1 MIILPTALHGAYVI
15 DLEKRED
22 SRGFFARAWCRR
34 EFEQHHLVPDLMQA
48 NLSYNTM
55 KGTLR
60 GMHYQAAPY
69 GEVKLVR
76 CTRGRLYDVIVD
88 LRPESSTYGRWLGV
102 ELTADNRLMLYVPA
116 GFAHGYETLEDN
128 TEALYLVSEYY
139 TPGAERG
146 VRYDDPA
153 FEIVWPLPVTS
164 VSEKDQQWPNFRMTP
179 SGVENR
185 EAVTYD
191 HH

>member
-1 MIILPTALHGAYVI
+1 MIMRPTSLHGAYVI

-34 EFEQHHLVPDLMQA
+34 EFEQHHLVPDLVQA
-48 NLSYNTM
+48 NLSYNTI

-60 GMHYQAAPY
+60 GMHYQAEAY

-76 CTRGRLYDVIVD
+76 CTRGRLYDVIIDV
-88 LRPESSTYGRWLGV
+88 RPESPSYGRWLGV

-116 GFAHGYETLEDN
+116 GFAHGYETLEDD

-139 TPGAERG
+139 TPVAERG

-153 FEIVWPLPVTS
+153 FKIVWPLPVTS
-164 VSEKDQQWPNFRMTP
+164 VSEKDQKWPDFPLMP
-179 SGVENR
+179 SGIEHM
-185 EAVTYD
+185 EAAYD

>member
-48 NLSYNTM
+48 NLSYNTI

-88 LRPESSTYGRWLGV
+88 LRPESFTYGRWLGV

>member
-1 MIILPTALHGAYVI
+1 MIMHPTSLHGAYVI

-48 NLSYNTM
+48 NLSYNTI

-88 LRPESSTYGRWLGV
+88 LRPESFTYGRWLGV

-128 TEALYLVSEYY
+128 TEALYLVSEYFICFD
-139 TPGAERG
+139 
-146 VRYDDPA
+146 VMC
-153 FEIVWPLPVTS
+153 VV
-164 VSEKDQQWPNFRMTP
+164 
-179 SGVENR
+179 
-185 EAVTYD
+185 
-191 HH
+191 

>member
-48 NLSYNTM
+48 NLSYNTI

-88 LRPESSTYGRWLGV
+88 LRPESSTYGRWLGI